1 MPAPDAPSPTRPP
14 GRAARTGVLALTV
27 GVFAAVVFAV
37 TLQLRAGL
45 RDQVLRAQADVLAA
59 VTTLQLD
66 TTAADVGSDVDL
78 DQVPGALLVAVLR
91 TAKYRGV
98 LGVRVFDAQRALNSS
113 DGILAELGTKV

>member
-1 MPAPDAPSPTRPP
+1 MPAPDSPSPTSPP
-14 GRAARTGVLALTV
+14 GRAARIGVLALTV

-66 TTAADVGSDVDL
+66 TVHPERQLFTGDL
-78 DQVPGALLVAVLR
+78 L
-91 TAKYRGV
+91 
-98 LGVRVFDAQRALNSS
+98 
-113 DGILAELGTKV
+113 